1 MAYNPAKHRRRSIRL
16 RDYDYSQPGA
26 YFITVCTYDRDCLF
40 GEVVD
45 GVMELTPYGRMVAD
59 EWHRTEMVRPNVVLD
74 AFVVM
79 PNHVHGIIGIVEYND
94 DHGDVSH
101 RGDVPHRG
109 DVSQRR
115 RGVSQYAPTPGPTPT
130 PTPTT
135 GPSGLQSPSQ
145 TVGAI
150 VRGFKGAVTKRINHH
165 RGTPGVPVWQ
175 RGYYEHIIRNERA
188 LNRIRRYI
196 IENPLHWHKDR
207 NRSG

>member
-1 MAYNPAKHRRRSIRL
+1 MAYNPEKHRRRSIRL

-26 YFITVCTYDRDCLF
+26 YFITICTYDRDCLF

-45 GVMELTPYGRMVAD
+45 GVMQLNAYGRIVAD
-59 EWHRTEMVRPNVVLD
+59 EWHRTATVRPNVALD

-79 PNHVHGIIGIVEYND
+79 PNHVHGIIGIVESND
-94 DHGDVSH
+94 DRGDVSSQI
-101 RGDVPHRG
+101 G

-115 RGVSQYAPTPGPTPT
+115 RGTPAVCPYQRTFG
-130 PTPTT
+130 
-135 GPSGLQSPSQ
+135 
-145 TVGAI
+145 GAI
-150 VRGFKGAVTKRINHH
+150 AGTLSTIMRQYKSIVTKRINHH

-196 IENPLHWHKDR
+196 IENPLHWHNDR

>member
-1 MAYNPAKHRRRSIRL
+1 MAYNPDKHHRRSIRL
-16 RDYDYSQPGA
+16 RGYDYSQPGA
-26 YFITVCTYDRDCLF
+26 YFITICTHDRDCLF
-40 GEVVD
+40 GDVID
-45 GVMELTPYGRMVAD
+45 GVMDLTPYGRIVSD

-79 PNHVHGIIGIVEYND
+79 PNHVHGIIGIVESND
-94 DHGDVSH
+94 ERGDVS
-101 RGDVPHRG
+101 HRG

-115 RGVSQYAPTPGPTPT
+115 RGVLQYA

-196 IENPLHWHKDR
+196 IENPLHWPNDR

>member
-1 MAYNPAKHRRRSIRL
+1 MAYNPDKHHRRSIRL
-16 RDYDYSQPGA
+16 RGYDYSQPGA
-26 YFITVCTYDRDCLF
+26 YFITICTHDRDCLF
-40 GEVVD
+40 GDVID
-45 GVMELTPYGRMVAD
+45 GVMDLTPYGRIVSD
-59 EWHRTEMVRPNVVLD
+59 EWHRTEMVRSNVVLD

-79 PNHVHGIIGIVEYND
+79 PNHVHGIIWIVEFND
-94 DHGDVSH
+94 DHGD
-101 RGDVPHRG
+101 GL
-109 DVSQRR
+109 QRR
-115 RGVSQYAPTPGPTPT
+115 RGVLQYA

-196 IENPLHWHKDR
+196 IENPLHWPNDR